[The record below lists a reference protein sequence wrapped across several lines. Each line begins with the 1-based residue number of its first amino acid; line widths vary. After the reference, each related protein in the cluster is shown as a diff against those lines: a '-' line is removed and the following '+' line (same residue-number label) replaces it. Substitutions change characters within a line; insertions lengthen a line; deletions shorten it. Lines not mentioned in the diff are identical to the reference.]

1 MIVYKGSSK
10 TRKTSNTCGFK
21 TGTASGG
28 WGQELP
34 GKVHQGTSGLMV
46 MFSILTDVVLNKY
59 MYLSAHHMILKVCIS
74 YEILHRK
81 IKEQHRPLVNNEH
94 AEVLGL
100 K

>member
-46 MFSILTDVVLNKY
+46 MFSILIDVVLNRY
-59 MYLSAHHMILKVCIS
+59 MYLSVHHMIFKVCIS
-74 YEILHRK
+74 YEILHQK
-81 IKEQHRPLVNNEH
+81 IKE
-94 AEVLGL
+94 
-100 K
+100 

>member
-1 MIVYKGSSK
+1 MIVYNGSSE

-46 MFSILTDVVLNKY
+46 CF
-59 MYLSAHHMILKVCIS
+59 LS
-74 YEILHRK
+74 
-81 IKEQHRPLVNNEH
+81 
-94 AEVLGL
+94 
-100 K
+100 